1 MAFGEKNVVSY
12 DDMKKE
18 EALKKRRAAMF
29 GSTSDKVE
37 QNTLVVE
44 EKPATGLDVVE
55 EIPIELLDENPDN
68 TPTFGIEQIE
78 RLADGIK
85 EHDFLGAIQV
95 FKKSNGRYEI
105 FSGHRRVRAMQYL
118 GRKTIRCFVYPE
130 VDSTEKIELLIQSNM
145 LARELT
151 PMIFARAVAL
161 YERGVLQVKDKQ
173 AKEKDPK
180 YVPPSHI
187 NACAAF
193 FGKSETQIR
202 RYMDLLKLIPELQS
216 LADDPDFP
224 YTGLNR
230 AKQLSEEQQ
239 YELYEDITKLKGN
252 NYEVSISK
260 VLLDKMIM
268 SILVKKEKE
277 DVKKAMGQSQPDE
290 VLEDDELVTEK
301 YKAAIESTKL
311 RQELLKNNEKIV
323 SNDFYV
329 QMEEQEPQSE
339 EKEPIAESVN
349 IDEITPDKIFSQIL
363 NGGEELYSN
372 IGGGSRN
379 TGKERSKKIDEIYI
393 DDVLIPLSKHIT
405 TVVNTQQFTVRD
417 KRRVAEEVENLKA
430 ILEKI
435 ESHG

>member
-12 DDMKKE
+12 NDMKKE
-18 EALKKRRAAMF
+18 EAVKKRRAAMF
-29 GSTSDKVE
+29 GSGSDAVE
-37 QNTLVVE
+37 QSNVA
-44 EKPATGLDVVE
+44 EKSPVTGLEIVE
-55 EIPIELLDENPDN
+55 EIPIDLLDENPDN
-68 TPTFGIEQIE
+68 TPTFGIEQVE
-78 RLADGIK
+78 RLAEGIK

-161 YERGVLQVKDKQ
+161 YERGVLQVKDRQ

-187 NACAAF
+187 NACATF

-216 LADDPDFP
+216 LADEPDFP

-239 YELYEDITKLKGN
+239 YELYEDILKLKNN

-260 VLLDKMIM
+260 VFLDKMIM
-268 SILVKKEKE
+268 SILVKKKKE
-277 DVKKAMGQSQPDE
+277 DVKKAIGKEDE
-290 VLEDDELVTEK
+290 MAEDDELVTEK

-329 QMEEQEPQSE
+329 QMEEPESE
-339 EKEPIAESVN
+339 AQQVIDESIN
-349 IDEITPDKIFSQIL
+349 IDKITPDKIFSQIL
-363 NGGEELYSN
+363 NGGEELYSQ
-372 IGGGSRN
+372 IGGSSHNISGEK
-379 TGKERSKKIDEIYI
+379 TKKKEEIYI

-417 KRRVAEEVENLKA
+417 KDRVIKEVENLKS

-435 ESHG
+435 EMYG